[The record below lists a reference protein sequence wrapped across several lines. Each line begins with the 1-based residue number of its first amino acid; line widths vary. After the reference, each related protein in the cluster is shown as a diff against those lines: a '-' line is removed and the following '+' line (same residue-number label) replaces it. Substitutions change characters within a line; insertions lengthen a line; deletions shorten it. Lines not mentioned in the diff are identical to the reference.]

1 MVVNNCSINLG
12 GPMMA
17 RRAIA
22 VALLASAVLGACGGG
37 SGSGNQ
43 PSASDWFQT
52 HQGDVRALANALDAL
67 HQAGVRG
74 DAAGANSACGQ
85 MRPAADSLQADLP
98 SPNSTANSAFSE
110 AVTSAQQASDEC
122 QRGIASNDAATIQ
135 RAGNDA
141 TSAVEQLA
149 AATKAIRGG

>member
-1 MVVNNCSINLG
+1 M
-12 GPMMA
+12 
-17 RRAIA
+17 RAIA
-22 VALLASAVLGACGGG
+22 VALLASVVLGACGGG
-37 SGSGNQ
+37 GSGSGGGTGSGNQ

-110 AVTSAQQASDEC
+110 AVTSAQQAS
-122 QRGIASNDAATIQ
+122 
-135 RAGNDA
+135 
-141 TSAVEQLA
+141 
-149 AATKAIRGG
+149 